1 MLEDLFVKGELPQK
15 RDPFKFISSI
25 GKNKK
30 DDKSSEASYDSFAT
44 SASYR
49 VNGVKYSRLPNGM
62 ILNHDKDS
70 LKK

>member
-1 MLEDLFVKGELPQK
+1 M
-15 RDPFKFISSI
+15 SSI

>member
-1 MLEDLFVKGELPQK
+1 MKGEIPKK
-15 RDPFKFISSI
+15 RDPFQFMASI
-25 GKNKK
+25 GKSKL
-30 DDKSSEASYDSFAT
+30 DDKSSSASYDSFAT
-44 SASYR
+44 SASSR